1 MLFYL
6 IFKETMMKHQ
16 HLIAIL
22 LTAYAA
28 SPLLAQAADADHDMT
43 PTEAPIG
50 SYSNG
55 ANGVNEKASSADVV
69 DDATITKNVKQVLS
83 RNAYVSKQKV
93 DVDTQDGVVTLSGKV
108 NDQQHTSA
116 IIRLASQVKGVKKV
130 NNQIQMG
137 NS

>member
-1 MLFYL
+1 
-6 IFKETMMKHQ
+6 MKHQ

-22 LTAYAA
+22 LTAYAS
-28 SPLLAQAADADHDMT
+28 SPLLATAADETNKTQDMT
-43 PTEAPIG
+43 PAEAPVG

-55 ANGVNEKASSADVV
+55 ANGVNEKADADFV
-69 DDATITKNVKQVLS
+69 DDATITKNVKQVLA

-93 DVDTQDGVVTLSGKV
+93 QVDTQDGVVTLSGKV

>member
-1 MLFYL
+1 
-6 IFKETMMKHQ
+6 MKHQ
-16 HLIAIL
+16 LIAIL

-28 SPLLAQAADADHDMT
+28 SPLLATAADADMT

-55 ANGVNEKASSADVV
+55 ANGVNNKASADVV
-69 DDATITKNVKQVLS
+69 DDATITQNVKQALS

-93 DVDTQDGVVTLSGKV
+93 EVDTQDGIVTLSGKV

-116 IIRLASQVKGVKKV
+116 IIRVASRVKGVKKV